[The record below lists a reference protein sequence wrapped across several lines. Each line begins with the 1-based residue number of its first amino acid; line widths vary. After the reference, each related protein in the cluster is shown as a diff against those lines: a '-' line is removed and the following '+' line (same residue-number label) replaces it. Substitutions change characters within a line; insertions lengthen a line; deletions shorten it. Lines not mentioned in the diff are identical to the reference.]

1 MREVGF
7 IGLEKRGNDTRN
19 YKYSIF
25 ICPSC
30 NKEVVKKSRD
40 GKKQKFCSHDC
51 YAKNREARGA
61 YKDEV
66 VISEYIYKYLPNHP
80 NSTKLGYVAKH
91 RLVVEETL
99 GRFLSSDEIVHHK
112 NGNKLDNR
120 IENLTVMSQSEHNRY
135 HAMNRGRDGNGKF
148 TNSI

>member
-1 MREVGF
+1 MKEVKF

-19 YKYSIF
+19 YRYSIF

-40 GKKQKFCSHDC
+40 GKKQNFCSHNC
-51 YAKNREARGA
+51 YAKNRGARGA

-66 VISEYIYKYLPNHP
+66 IFGGYAYEYLPSHP
-80 NSTKLGYVAKH
+80 NSMKLGYVAKH
-91 RLVVEETL
+91 RLAVEKSL
-99 GRFLSSDEIVHHK
+99 GRLLSSEEIVHHK

-120 IENLTVMSQSEHNRY
+120 IENLTVMSQAEHNRH
-135 HAMNRGRDGNGKF
+135 HAMNKRRDNNGKF